1 MLGSSPVLLEI
12 MVGCG
17 EVPGG
22 EASTEPEPAR
32 ALQAAALHPPGGP
45 QRPDTVEQL
54 LFSAAINQLREKIPL

>member
-1 MLGSSPVLLEI
+1 

-32 ALQAAALHPPGGP
+32 ALHPAALHPPGGP
-45 QRPDTVEQL
+45 QRPDPVEQL
-54 LFSAAINQLREKIPL
+54 LFSAAINQLLEKNPNKIPLKPT